1 MAFLQQVISTASG
14 LSSVVSTVALVW
26 TIYYYRKQT
35 ELLKTQIDEMKKE
48 SSVQECLQLRDSTI
62 RLHEVLSPLMLDEI
76 GEIEN
81 FRDELNKVCS
91 SPSVSCI
98 SYIHNLFSRP
108 EEIGEFKEK
117 ISRILRDLNSLKV
130 NDPRFKNYE
139 EFVKDVY
146 SSICNIPYSSSKGE
160 CELLEEIER
169 MKNEYS
175 EIIKLTDVPLIND
188 IKGNMMKEIEL
199 GKEVGKMGIDDLF
212 DVVDKFSFII
222 DGKCGDKTC
231 KEVFPLRDVI
241 EGKINPLKEM
251 IENPKEFCK
260 KYGLELGCD
269 EYKPLLVKIREV
281 VEDDEES
288 KVFYSILYLNWIS
301 NQFKTMVNTI
311 QLPSEIDIKVRMKAE
326 LERITCISS

>member
-1 MAFLQQVISTASG
+1 MMESRIKEYLQSEDKELKHEAWNYVEAHYKELGKDFIIEMLKFPDTGTRYRAWNFVKKLVEEKFL
-14 LSSVVSTVALVW
+14 TV
-26 TIYYYRKQT
+26 
-35 ELLKTQIDEMKKE
+35 E
-48 SSVQECLQLRDSTI
+48 ECKA
-62 RLHEVLSPLMLDEI
+62 LSPYFLEMLKDNNVVVRALSWYVTLILLIDI
-76 GEIEN
+76 GII
-81 FRDELNKVCS
+81 D
-91 SPSVSCI
+91 
-98 SYIHNLFSRP
+98 
-108 EEIGEFKEK
+108 KEK
-117 ISRILRDLNSLKV
+117 VVKEYSRILRDLNSLKV
-130 NDPRFKNYE
+130 NDARFKNYE
-139 EFVKDVY
+139 EFVEDVY
-146 SSICNIPYSSSKGE
+146 SSICNIPYYSSKGE

-188 IKGNMMKEIEL
+188 IKGNIMKEIEL
-199 GKEVGKMGIDDLF
+199 GKEVGKLGIDDLF

-231 KEVFPLRDVI
+231 KDVFPLRDVI